1 MLGDVV
7 GSLADVTAAMK
18 YLTPDE
24 REELAKLML
33 QNTKVWVPLPG
44 PQTLAANCTADILFY
59 GGAAGGGKSDLLLG
73 LAATEHDRSIIF
85 RREGPQL
92 TGLIDRL
99 TEIVG
104 NRDGYNGQDKIWRL
118 PKAISKGQ
126 IEFGSCPN
134 VGDETKYQ
142 GRPHDL
148 KGFDE
153 ITHFTEAQFRF
164 LGGWLRTTKRGQRCR
179 ILCTG
184 NPPTDSDGEWV
195 NRFFAPW
202 LDDEHPNP
210 AKSGEVRYF
219 AMIDGVETETKTG
232 DPFAHKGE
240 VITPRSRCFILSKV
254 EDNPFLM
261 ETGYRETL
269 QALPEPLRSQ
279 MLHGN
284 FKAGTD
290 DHPMQVIP
298 TEWVKAAQARWTED
312 GNHRIPMDSM
322 GVDVARGG
330 KDDTDIVC
338 RHGHWYAIPL
348 KYPGSSTPNG
358 PAVAALVLVSR
369 RNAAP
374 VHVDAIGVGAS
385 VYDFLDT
392 NGIQTVAV
400 IGSEAGTGSDRS
412 GLLRF
417 KNKRAENWWKFREAL
432 DPEHDSRIA
441 LPPGGNVR
449 ADLCAPR
456 WSLTPQGI
464 KIESKDEIKVRIG
477 RSPDTGD
484 AIIYASINTQKRKLT
499 EHEGISKELL
509 ARIQHNNGGGP
520 SPMSS

>member
-1 MLGDVV
+1 MIDV
-7 GSLADVTAAMK
+7 GYSLTEITEAMK

-24 REELAKLML
+24 QAELAKLML
-33 QNTKVWVPLPG
+33 QNTKAWVPLPG
-44 PQTLAANCTADILFY
+44 PQTVAAQCEADILFY

-85 RREGPQL
+85 RREAPQL

-104 NRDGYNGQDKIWRL
+104 SRDGYNGQDKIWRL
-118 PKAISKGQ
+118 PENVSKGQ
-126 IEFGSCPN
+126 IEFGSCPHP
-134 VGDETKYQ
+134 GDESRYQ

-210 AKSGEVRYF
+210 AKSGELRWF
-219 AMIDGVETETKTG
+219 AMIDGKEKEVPNG
-232 DPFAHKGE
+232 DIIEHNGE
-240 VITPRSRCFILSKV
+240 QIKPRSRCFILSKV

-261 ETGYRETL
+261 ETGYRDTL

-284 FKAGTD
+284 FQAGTD

-312 GNHRIPMDSM
+312 GNHRIPMSSL
-322 GVDVARGG
+322 GSDVARGG
-330 KDDTDIVC
+330 KDNTVNVR
-338 RHGHWYAIPL
+338 RHGHWYSQPSV
-348 KYPGSSTPNG
+348 YPGQSTPNG
-358 PAVAALVLVSR
+358 AAVAALILIELR
-369 RNAAP
+369 DAAP
-374 VHVDAIGVGAS
+374 IHVDGIGVGAS
-385 VYDFLDT
+385 VYDHLVG
-392 NGIQTVAV
+392 NNIQAVAI
-400 IGSEAGTGSDRS
+400 IGSEKGPGTDRS
-412 GLLRF
+412 GLLEF
-417 KNKRAENWWKFREAL
+417 KNLRAKLYWEFRESL
-432 DPEHDSRIA
+432 DPEHGSRIA

-456 WSLTPQGI
+456 WKLTPQGI
-464 KIESKDEIKVRIG
+464 LIESKEDIKERIG
-477 RSPDTGD
+477 RSPDEGD
-484 AIIYASINTQKRKLT
+484 AIIYASVHTEKRITKEQQGINKD
-499 EHEGISKELL
+499 LL
-509 ARIQHNNGGGP
+509 AKIRNNSGGGP
-520 SPMSS
+520 SAMSS